1 MRQGSTF
8 APDFFCNP
16 TDWILDRIMHR
27 ACSGTIVEQEVFMNL
42 DYADDV
48 ALLAEKQK

>member
-1 MRQGSTF
+1 MVNTVTGSRLGKD
-8 APDFFCNP
+8 APKFY
-16 TDWILDRIMHR
+16 I
-27 ACSGTIVEQEVFMNL
+27 CSGTIVEQEVFMNL